1 MEGNSPSDAFVLDLE
16 ELHILECSMLIRLAP
31 PLTSFINLSSLL
43 VKDCDGLIYLMT
55 SFTAKSLV
63 HLTSLSASNCEK
75 LKEVVMTNGEEL
87 EEEINFESLKSL
99 ELSSLSSFKCFCS
112 GKHTFIFPSLV
123 VLKVTGCHKMQNF
136 SSGFIVAPFLK
147 FVVVENEKR
156 CWKESLNIT
165 INQMFLD
172 KAIAEEVERDNEE
185 SSSGSQRH
193 ETSAS
198 TSRASNSEEHGALSK
213 ASEIVD
219 SGKQQIH
226 KLPIPHSGI
235 DAHKMREITELP
247 LDQVSQN
254 TLSLPKVDAASGA
267 EEANA
272 TLQMSFAK
280 SVENTSTH
288 ISVQETEKSHDSDIR
303 TQKMHEKFKTP
314 QIQAAQN
321 EINPIMVH
329 NAATTTRGMVQ
340 AAQDALDSNIEKD
353 MFNQTNS
360 SVIVDKGETIGNQDM
375 DENINKPL
383 IQIDQDKI
391 RLATIQN
398 TEESHV
404 SKIVPS
410 ENLSNSPATS
420 VIGDTKQTIGTQD
433 IDDTID
439 KDGGS
444 LSKAQNS
451 GMCDT
456 IKKLSSQAP
465 RNVLK
470 STTIENIE
478 KSPGPETLPNES
490 LPSQTSNYT
499 EYTTTIDP
507 STSRAPEPMTS
518 SMLASNADSNY
529 KWMIDT
535 SVQNLPYLEAGVKC
549 HPQVLDWFNTKR
561 RRVFASVFTEVT
573 RILRSTRRR
582 DLTEDDRNYIR
593 ECCTALEAVGFD
605 GSWLSYVHGCIES
618 CVDGDELSRKLKE
631 AEAKAS
637 TLRTELASAE
647 ASLVSLR
654 HEASKLDHFIEQ

>member
-288 ISVQETEKSHDSDIR
+288 ISVQETDIR

-329 NAATTTRGMVQ
+329 NA
-340 AAQDALDSNIEKD
+340 
-353 MFNQTNS
+353 
-360 SVIVDKGETIGNQDM
+360 
-375 DENINKPL
+375 
-383 IQIDQDKI
+383 
-391 RLATIQN
+391 
-398 TEESHV
+398 EESHV

-470 STTIENIE
+470 STTIENIGSNGLE

>member
-451 GMCDT
+451 
-456 IKKLSSQAP
+456 A
-465 RNVLK
+465 
-470 STTIENIE
+470 
-478 KSPGPETLPNES
+478 
-490 LPSQTSNYT
+490 
-499 EYTTTIDP
+499 IDP

>member
-329 NAATTTRGMVQ
+329 NA
-340 AAQDALDSNIEKD
+340 
-353 MFNQTNS
+353 
-360 SVIVDKGETIGNQDM
+360 
-375 DENINKPL
+375 
-383 IQIDQDKI
+383 
-391 RLATIQN
+391 
-398 TEESHV
+398 EESHV

-470 STTIENIE
+470 STTIENIGSNGLE